1 MLFTPSFCDVRNM
14 DRRDTAIVAVFTFV
28 LEKMWFQEITPC
40 CERLLKFAPNP
51 GRFSDVEVV
60 PLLGE
65 NPFSSPIE

>member
-1 MLFTPSFCDVRNM
+1 L
-14 DRRDTAIVAVFTFV
+14 AVFTFV

-40 CERLLKFAPNP
+40 CERLLKFAPIP
-51 GRFSDVEVV
+51 GDFPTWKSS